1 MRAMHLTWRLYFMGS
16 ASYKTNTAALREP
29 AYRNK
34 RSPMHYSHNAWDVK
48 YAVPPSLLTALT
60 RADKASR
67 LPVTQVMRTG
77 LGSLKVSFQMLP
89 ARIFSAQHIKI
100 FHLIC
105 RHPSLLHFTTYSSR
119 HRVIYI

>member
-1 MRAMHLTWRLYFMGS
+1 MGS

-77 LGSLKVSFQMLP
+77 LGSLGGSFQMLP